1 MGDIDLEPMRMVQE
15 VEGPRPAKKKMRSNI
30 TVGMFDGGI
39 IEDHVLLKGYAK
51 ENDVVN
57 TTATSNSL
65 QHGNSVCG
73 AILHGHLGGK
83 TPSDELKNPSVFVES
98 FRVLPA
104 ETQITST
111 RDAESVHGM
120 YETIDQIEAVVAER
134 KDIKLYNLSFGPKE
148 PILDDNISRFTYAL
162 DRLTYNVEEGEI
174 NPLFC
179 TAVGNDGNRGE
190 YLNRIQTPSDFF
202 TKQIQKLKN
211 DNRRGTARN
220 YSKTLK
226 SLKAFMKNTDSTFN
240 IVTEQ
245 FVESYNTFLIQR
257 GVVRNTISFYM
268 RIFRSVY
275 NKAVT
280 QKIIEQ
286 TFPFKNVYTGVD
298 RTRKRA
304 VTETVISQLLS
315 IDLKKSKALQF
326 ARDLFIFSFYARGM
340 AFVDIVYLKKSNI
353 QNGYIT
359 YVRHKTGQELTIR
372 IETRLQNII
381 NRYEKK
387 DSPYVFPILNT
398 EDGNKAYSQYE
409 IALNYYNRQLKRLSK
424 LLEPNI
430 NLSSYTPRHTWATT
444 ARNKNVP
451 LSIISAGMGHSSEK
465 TTLIYLTKIDN
476 SIIDE
481 VNKAIIDSIKQ

>member
-1 MGDIDLEPMRMVQE
+1 MATVKVKL
-15 VEGPRPAKKKMRSNI
+15 RPS
-30 TVGMFDGGI
+30 TVPGKAGTI
-39 IEDHVLLKGYAK
+39 YYQL
-51 ENDVVN
+51 
-57 TTATSNSL
+57 T
-65 QHGNSVCG
+65 
-73 AILHGHLGGK
+73 HLRQVK
-83 TPSDELKNPSVFVES
+83 
-98 FRVLPA
+98 
-104 ETQITST
+104 QITTKIHLHPQDWDSNKAQIIFTDST
-111 RDAESVHGM
+111 SYLLQCKIDRD
-120 YETIDQIEAVVAER
+120 
-134 KDIKLYNLSFGPKE
+134 
-148 PILDDNISRFTYAL
+148 L
-162 DRLTYNVEEGEI
+162 DRLKKIIYKIDAECANYTVNEI
-174 NPLFC
+174 IEKFYQT
-179 TAVGNDGNRGE
+179 TAD
-190 YLNRIQTPSDFF
+190 YSITDFF
-202 TKQIQKLKN
+202 TQQIQKLKN

-381 NRYEKK
+381 NHYEKK
-387 DSPYVFPILNT
+387 DSPYLFPILNT
-398 EDGNKAYSQYE
+398 EDENKAYSQYE

>member
-1 MGDIDLEPMRMVQE
+1 MATVKVKL
-15 VEGPRPAKKKMRSNI
+15 RPS
-30 TVGMFDGGI
+30 TVPGKAGTI
-39 IEDHVLLKGYAK
+39 YYQL
-51 ENDVVN
+51 
-57 TTATSNSL
+57 T
-65 QHGNSVCG
+65 
-73 AILHGHLGGK
+73 HLRQVK
-83 TPSDELKNPSVFVES
+83 
-98 FRVLPA
+98 
-104 ETQITST
+104 QITTKIHLHPQDWDSNKAQIIFTDST
-111 RDAESVHGM
+111 SYLLQCKIDRD
-120 YETIDQIEAVVAER
+120 
-134 KDIKLYNLSFGPKE
+134 
-148 PILDDNISRFTYAL
+148 L
-162 DRLTYNVEEGEI
+162 DRLKKIIYKIDAECANYTVNEI
-174 NPLFC
+174 IEKFYQT
-179 TAVGNDGNRGE
+179 TAD
-190 YLNRIQTPSDFF
+190 YSITDFF
-202 TKQIQKLKN
+202 TQQIQKLKN

-381 NRYEKK
+381 NQYEKK
-387 DSPYVFPILNT
+387 DSPYLFPILNT
-398 EDGNKAYSQYE
+398 EDENKAYSQYE

-451 LSIISAGMGHSSEK
+451 LSIISADMGHSSEK

>member
-1 MGDIDLEPMRMVQE
+1 MATVKVKLRPSTVPGKAGTIYYQLTHLRQVKQITTKIHLHPQDWDSNKAQIIFTDSTSYLLQCKIDRDIDRL
-15 VEGPRPAKKKMRSNI
+15 KKLLYKIDAECSNY
-30 TVGMFDGGI
+30 TVNEI
-39 IEDHVLLKGYAK
+39 IEKFYQ
-51 ENDVVN
+51 
-57 TTATSNSL
+57 TTADYS
-65 QHGNSVCG
+65 
-73 AILHGHLGGK
+73 
-83 TPSDELKNPSVFVES
+83 
-98 FRVLPA
+98 
-104 ETQITST
+104 IT
-111 RDAESVHGM
+111 
-120 YETIDQIEAVVAER
+120 
-134 KDIKLYNLSFGPKE
+134 
-148 PILDDNISRFTYAL
+148 
-162 DRLTYNVEEGEI
+162 
-174 NPLFC
+174 
-179 TAVGNDGNRGE
+179 
-190 YLNRIQTPSDFF
+190 DFF
-202 TKQIQKLKN
+202 TQQIQKLKN

-326 ARDLFIFSFYARGM
+326 ARDLFIFSFYARVM
-340 AFVDIVYLKKSNI
+340 AYVDIVYLKKSNI
-353 QNGYIT
+353 QNRYIT

-381 NRYEKK
+381 NQYEKK
-387 DSPYVFPILNT
+387 DSPYLFPILNT
-398 EDGNKAYSQYE
+398 EDENKANSQYE
-409 IALNYYNRQLKRLSK
+409 IALNYYNLQLKRLFN

-430 NLSSYTPRHTWATT
+430 N
-444 ARNKNVP
+444 
-451 LSIISAGMGHSSEK
+451 
-465 TTLIYLTKIDN
+465 
-476 SIIDE
+476 
-481 VNKAIIDSIKQ
+481 

>member
-1 MGDIDLEPMRMVQE
+1 MATVKVKL
-15 VEGPRPAKKKMRSNI
+15 RPS
-30 TVGMFDGGI
+30 TVPGKAGTI
-39 IEDHVLLKGYAK
+39 YYQL
-51 ENDVVN
+51 
-57 TTATSNSL
+57 T
-65 QHGNSVCG
+65 
-73 AILHGHLGGK
+73 HLRQVK
-83 TPSDELKNPSVFVES
+83 
-98 FRVLPA
+98 
-104 ETQITST
+104 QITTKIHLHPQDWDSNKAQIIFTDST
-111 RDAESVHGM
+111 SYLLQCKIDRD
-120 YETIDQIEAVVAER
+120 
-134 KDIKLYNLSFGPKE
+134 
-148 PILDDNISRFTYAL
+148 L
-162 DRLTYNVEEGEI
+162 DRLKKIIYKIDAECANYTVNEI
-174 NPLFC
+174 IEKFYQT
-179 TAVGNDGNRGE
+179 TAD
-190 YLNRIQTPSDFF
+190 YSITDFF
-202 TKQIQKLKN
+202 TQQIQKLKN

-381 NRYEKK
+381 NQYEKK
-387 DSPYVFPILNT
+387 DSPYLFPILNT
-398 EDGNKAYSQYE
+398 EDENKAYSQYE

-465 TTLIYLTKIDN
+465 ITLIYLTKIDN

>member
-1 MGDIDLEPMRMVQE
+1 MATVKVKL
-15 VEGPRPAKKKMRSNI
+15 RPSTVPGKAGTIYYQLTHLRQVKQITTKIHLHPKNWDSN
-30 TVGMFDGGI
+30 
-39 IEDHVLLKGYAK
+39 
-51 ENDVVN
+51 N
-57 TTATSNSL
+57 
-65 QHGNSVCG
+65 
-73 AILHGHLGGK
+73 
-83 TPSDELKNPSVFVES
+83 
-98 FRVLPA
+98 
-104 ETQITST
+104 TQIIFTDSTSYLLQCKID
-111 RDAESVHGM
+111 RD
-120 YETIDQIEAVVAER
+120 
-134 KDIKLYNLSFGPKE
+134 
-148 PILDDNISRFTYAL
+148 L
-162 DRLTYNVEEGEI
+162 DRLKKIICKMDTECANYTVNEI
-174 NPLFC
+174 IEKFH
-179 TAVGNDGNRGE
+179 
-190 YLNRIQTPSDFF
+190 QTNSDYTITDFF

-220 YSKTLK
+220 YNKTLK

-280 QKIIEQ
+280 QKIVEQ

-298 RTRKRA
+298 KTRKRA

-326 ARDLFIFSFYARGM
+326 ARDLFIFSFYTRGM
-340 AFVDIVYLKKSNI
+340 AFVDIVFLKKSNI

-359 YVRHKTGQELTIR
+359 YVRHKTGQELTIK
-372 IETRLQNII
+372 IETKLQNII

-409 IALNYYNRQLKRLSK
+409 IALNYYNRQLKRLSNF
-424 LLEPNI
+424 LEPNI

-451 LSIISAGMGHSSEK
+451 LSRHQRRHGTQLGKDDTDLLDQDRKFSYRRSK
-465 TTLIYLTKIDN
+465 
-476 SIIDE
+476 
-481 VNKAIIDSIKQ
+481 

>member
-1 MGDIDLEPMRMVQE
+1 MATVKVKL
-15 VEGPRPAKKKMRSNI
+15 RPS
-30 TVGMFDGGI
+30 TVPGKAGTI
-39 IEDHVLLKGYAK
+39 YYQL
-51 ENDVVN
+51 
-57 TTATSNSL
+57 T
-65 QHGNSVCG
+65 
-73 AILHGHLGGK
+73 HLRQVK
-83 TPSDELKNPSVFVES
+83 
-98 FRVLPA
+98 
-104 ETQITST
+104 QITTKIHLHPQDWDSNKAQIIFTDST
-111 RDAESVHGM
+111 SYLLQCKIDRD
-120 YETIDQIEAVVAER
+120 
-134 KDIKLYNLSFGPKE
+134 
-148 PILDDNISRFTYAL
+148 L
-162 DRLTYNVEEGEI
+162 DRLKKIIYKIDAECANYTVNEI
-174 NPLFC
+174 IEKFYQT
-179 TAVGNDGNRGE
+179 TAD
-190 YLNRIQTPSDFF
+190 YSITDFF
-202 TKQIQKLKN
+202 TQQIQKLKN

-381 NRYEKK
+381 NQYEKK
-387 DSPYVFPILNT
+387 DSPYLFPILNT
-398 EDGNKAYSQYE
+398 EDENKAYSQYE
-409 IALNYYNRQLKRLSK
+409 IAPNYYNRQLKRLSK

>member
-1 MGDIDLEPMRMVQE
+1 MATVKVKL
-15 VEGPRPAKKKMRSNI
+15 RPS
-30 TVGMFDGGI
+30 TVPGKAGTI
-39 IEDHVLLKGYAK
+39 YYQL
-51 ENDVVN
+51 
-57 TTATSNSL
+57 T
-65 QHGNSVCG
+65 
-73 AILHGHLGGK
+73 HLRQVK
-83 TPSDELKNPSVFVES
+83 
-98 FRVLPA
+98 
-104 ETQITST
+104 QITTKIHLHPQDWDSNKAQIIFTDST
-111 RDAESVHGM
+111 SYLLQCKIDRD
-120 YETIDQIEAVVAER
+120 
-134 KDIKLYNLSFGPKE
+134 
-148 PILDDNISRFTYAL
+148 L
-162 DRLTYNVEEGEI
+162 DRLKKIIYKIDAECANYTVNEI
-174 NPLFC
+174 IEKFYQT
-179 TAVGNDGNRGE
+179 TAD
-190 YLNRIQTPSDFF
+190 YSITDFF
-202 TKQIQKLKN
+202 TQQIQKLKN

-353 QNGYIT
+353 QNGYIPS
-359 YVRHKTGQELTIR
+359 VRHKTGQELTIR

-381 NRYEKK
+381 NQYEKK
-387 DSPYVFPILNT
+387 DSPYLFPILNT
-398 EDGNKAYSQYE
+398 EDENKAYSQYE

>member
-1 MGDIDLEPMRMVQE
+1 MATVKVKL
-15 VEGPRPAKKKMRSNI
+15 RPS
-30 TVGMFDGGI
+30 TVPGKAGTI
-39 IEDHVLLKGYAK
+39 YYQL
-51 ENDVVN
+51 
-57 TTATSNSL
+57 T
-65 QHGNSVCG
+65 
-73 AILHGHLGGK
+73 HLRQVK
-83 TPSDELKNPSVFVES
+83 
-98 FRVLPA
+98 
-104 ETQITST
+104 QITTKIHLHPQDWDSNKAQIIFTDST
-111 RDAESVHGM
+111 SYLLQCKIDRD
-120 YETIDQIEAVVAER
+120 
-134 KDIKLYNLSFGPKE
+134 
-148 PILDDNISRFTYAL
+148 L
-162 DRLTYNVEEGEI
+162 DRLKKIIYKIDAECANYTVNEI
-174 NPLFC
+174 IEKFYQT
-179 TAVGNDGNRGE
+179 TAD
-190 YLNRIQTPSDFF
+190 YSITDFF
-202 TKQIQKLKN
+202 TQQIQKLKN

-381 NRYEKK
+381 NQYEKK
-387 DSPYVFPILNT
+387 DSPNLIPILNT
-398 EDGNKAYSQYE
+398 EDENKAYSQYE

>member
-1 MGDIDLEPMRMVQE
+1 MATVKVKL
-15 VEGPRPAKKKMRSNI
+15 RPS
-30 TVGMFDGGI
+30 TVPGKAGTI
-39 IEDHVLLKGYAK
+39 YYQL
-51 ENDVVN
+51 
-57 TTATSNSL
+57 T
-65 QHGNSVCG
+65 
-73 AILHGHLGGK
+73 HLRQVK
-83 TPSDELKNPSVFVES
+83 
-98 FRVLPA
+98 
-104 ETQITST
+104 QITTKIHLHPQDWDSNKAQIIFTDST
-111 RDAESVHGM
+111 SYLLQCKIDRD
-120 YETIDQIEAVVAER
+120 
-134 KDIKLYNLSFGPKE
+134 
-148 PILDDNISRFTYAL
+148 L
-162 DRLTYNVEEGEI
+162 DRLKKIIYKIDAECANYTVNEI
-174 NPLFC
+174 IEKFYQT
-179 TAVGNDGNRGE
+179 TAD
-190 YLNRIQTPSDFF
+190 YSITDFF
-202 TKQIQKLKN
+202 TQQIQKLKN

-381 NRYEKK
+381 NQYEKK
-387 DSPYVFPILNT
+387 DSPYLFPILNT
-398 EDGNKAYSQYE
+398 EDENKAYSQYE

-465 TTLIYLTKIDN
+465 TTRYYLSELDVSELTKANRIVSAPINRLFDRG
-476 SIIDE
+476 
-481 VNKAIIDSIKQ
+481 

>member
-1 MGDIDLEPMRMVQE
+1 MATVKVKLRPSTVPGKA
-15 VEGPRPAKKKMRSNI
+15 GPI
-30 TVGMFDGGI
+30 YYQLT
-39 IEDHVLLKGYAK
+39 
-51 ENDVVN
+51 
-57 TTATSNSL
+57 
-65 QHGNSVCG
+65 
-73 AILHGHLGGK
+73 HLRQVK
-83 TPSDELKNPSVFVES
+83 
-98 FRVLPA
+98 
-104 ETQITST
+104 QITTKIHLHPQDWDSNKAQIIFTDST
-111 RDAESVHGM
+111 SYLLQCKIDRD
-120 YETIDQIEAVVAER
+120 
-134 KDIKLYNLSFGPKE
+134 
-148 PILDDNISRFTYAL
+148 L
-162 DRLTYNVEEGEI
+162 DRLKKIIYKIDAECANYTVNEI
-174 NPLFC
+174 IEKFYQT
-179 TAVGNDGNRGE
+179 TAD
-190 YLNRIQTPSDFF
+190 YSITDFF
-202 TKQIQKLKN
+202 TQQIQKLKN

-381 NRYEKK
+381 NQYEKK
-387 DSPYVFPILNT
+387 DSPYLFPILNT
-398 EDGNKAYSQYE
+398 EDENKAYSQYE

>member
-1 MGDIDLEPMRMVQE
+1 MATVKVKL
-15 VEGPRPAKKKMRSNI
+15 RPS
-30 TVGMFDGGI
+30 TVPGKAGTI
-39 IEDHVLLKGYAK
+39 YYQL
-51 ENDVVN
+51 
-57 TTATSNSL
+57 T
-65 QHGNSVCG
+65 
-73 AILHGHLGGK
+73 HLRQVK
-83 TPSDELKNPSVFVES
+83 
-98 FRVLPA
+98 
-104 ETQITST
+104 QITTKIHLHPQDWDSNKAQIIFTDST
-111 RDAESVHGM
+111 SYLLQCKIDRD
-120 YETIDQIEAVVAER
+120 
-134 KDIKLYNLSFGPKE
+134 
-148 PILDDNISRFTYAL
+148 L
-162 DRLTYNVEEGEI
+162 DRLKKIIYKIDAECANYTVNEI
-174 NPLFC
+174 IEKFYQT
-179 TAVGNDGNRGE
+179 TAD
-190 YLNRIQTPSDFF
+190 YSITDFF
-202 TKQIQKLKN
+202 TQQIQKLKN

-372 IETRLQNII
+372 IETRLQNTI
-381 NRYEKK
+381 NQYEKK
-387 DSPYVFPILNT
+387 DSPYLFPILNT
-398 EDGNKAYSQYE
+398 EDENKAYSQYE

>member
-1 MGDIDLEPMRMVQE
+1 MATVKVKL
-15 VEGPRPAKKKMRSNI
+15 RPS
-30 TVGMFDGGI
+30 TVPGKAGTI
-39 IEDHVLLKGYAK
+39 YYQL
-51 ENDVVN
+51 
-57 TTATSNSL
+57 T
-65 QHGNSVCG
+65 
-73 AILHGHLGGK
+73 HLRQVK
-83 TPSDELKNPSVFVES
+83 
-98 FRVLPA
+98 
-104 ETQITST
+104 QITTKIHLHPQDWDSNKAQIILTDST
-111 RDAESVHGM
+111 SYLLQCKIDRD
-120 YETIDQIEAVVAER
+120 
-134 KDIKLYNLSFGPKE
+134 
-148 PILDDNISRFTYAL
+148 L
-162 DRLTYNVEEGEI
+162 DRLKKIIYKIDAECANYTVNEI
-174 NPLFC
+174 IEKFYQT
-179 TAVGNDGNRGE
+179 TAD
-190 YLNRIQTPSDFF
+190 YSITDFF
-202 TKQIQKLKN
+202 TQQIQKLKN

-381 NRYEKK
+381 NQYEKK
-387 DSPYVFPILNT
+387 DSPYLFPILNT
-398 EDGNKAYSQYE
+398 EDENKAYSQYE

-481 VNKAIIDSIKQ
+481 VNKAIDSIKQ

>member
-1 MGDIDLEPMRMVQE
+1 MATVKVKL
-15 VEGPRPAKKKMRSNI
+15 RPS
-30 TVGMFDGGI
+30 TVPGKAGTI
-39 IEDHVLLKGYAK
+39 YYQLI
-51 ENDVVN
+51 
-57 TTATSNSL
+57 
-65 QHGNSVCG
+65 
-73 AILHGHLGGK
+73 HLRQVK
-83 TPSDELKNPSVFVES
+83 
-98 FRVLPA
+98 
-104 ETQITST
+104 QITTKIHLHPQDWDSNKAQIIFTDST
-111 RDAESVHGM
+111 SYLLQCKIDRD
-120 YETIDQIEAVVAER
+120 
-134 KDIKLYNLSFGPKE
+134 
-148 PILDDNISRFTYAL
+148 L
-162 DRLTYNVEEGEI
+162 DRLKKIIYKIDAECANYTVNEI
-174 NPLFC
+174 IEKFYQT
-179 TAVGNDGNRGE
+179 TAD
-190 YLNRIQTPSDFF
+190 YSITDFF
-202 TKQIQKLKN
+202 TQQIQKLKN

-381 NRYEKK
+381 NQYEKK
-387 DSPYVFPILNT
+387 DSPYLFPILNT
-398 EDGNKAYSQYE
+398 EDENKAYSQYE

>member
-1 MGDIDLEPMRMVQE
+1 MATVKVKLRPSTVPGKAGTIYYQLTHLRQVKQITTKIHLHPQDWDSNKAQIIFTDSTSYLLQCKIDRNLDQL
-15 VEGPRPAKKKMRSNI
+15 KKIIYKIDAECANY
-30 TVGMFDGGI
+30 TVNEI
-39 IEDHVLLKGYAK
+39 IDKVYQ
-51 ENDVVN
+51 
-57 TTATSNSL
+57 TTADYS
-65 QHGNSVCG
+65 
-73 AILHGHLGGK
+73 
-83 TPSDELKNPSVFVES
+83 
-98 FRVLPA
+98 
-104 ETQITST
+104 IT
-111 RDAESVHGM
+111 
-120 YETIDQIEAVVAER
+120 
-134 KDIKLYNLSFGPKE
+134 
-148 PILDDNISRFTYAL
+148 
-162 DRLTYNVEEGEI
+162 
-174 NPLFC
+174 
-179 TAVGNDGNRGE
+179 
-190 YLNRIQTPSDFF
+190 DFF
-202 TKQIQKLKN
+202 TQQIQKLKN

-381 NRYEKK
+381 NQYEKK
-387 DSPYVFPILNT
+387 DSPYLFPILNT
-398 EDGNKAYSQYE
+398 EDENKAYSQYE

>member
-1 MGDIDLEPMRMVQE
+1 MATVKVKL
-15 VEGPRPAKKKMRSNI
+15 RPS
-30 TVGMFDGGI
+30 TVPGKAGTI
-39 IEDHVLLKGYAK
+39 YYQL
-51 ENDVVN
+51 
-57 TTATSNSL
+57 T
-65 QHGNSVCG
+65 
-73 AILHGHLGGK
+73 HLRQVK
-83 TPSDELKNPSVFVES
+83 
-98 FRVLPA
+98 
-104 ETQITST
+104 QITTKIHLHPQDWDSNKAQIIFTDST
-111 RDAESVHGM
+111 SYLLQCKIDRD
-120 YETIDQIEAVVAER
+120 
-134 KDIKLYNLSFGPKE
+134 
-148 PILDDNISRFTYAL
+148 L
-162 DRLTYNVEEGEI
+162 DRLKKIIYKIDAECANYTVNEI
-174 NPLFC
+174 IEKFYQT
-179 TAVGNDGNRGE
+179 TAD
-190 YLNRIQTPSDFF
+190 YSITDFF
-202 TKQIQKLKN
+202 TQQIQKLKN

-359 YVRHKTGQELTIR
+359 YVRHKNGQELNIR

-381 NRYEKK
+381 NQYEKK
-387 DSPYVFPILNT
+387 DSPYLFPILNT
-398 EDGNKAYSQYE
+398 EDENKAYSQYE

>member
-1 MGDIDLEPMRMVQE
+1 MATVKVKL
-15 VEGPRPAKKKMRSNI
+15 RPSTVPGKAGTIYYQLTHLRQVKQITTKIHLHPKNWDSN
-30 TVGMFDGGI
+30 
-39 IEDHVLLKGYAK
+39 
-51 ENDVVN
+51 N
-57 TTATSNSL
+57 
-65 QHGNSVCG
+65 
-73 AILHGHLGGK
+73 
-83 TPSDELKNPSVFVES
+83 
-98 FRVLPA
+98 
-104 ETQITST
+104 TQIIFTDSTSYLLQCKID
-111 RDAESVHGM
+111 RD
-120 YETIDQIEAVVAER
+120 
-134 KDIKLYNLSFGPKE
+134 
-148 PILDDNISRFTYAL
+148 L
-162 DRLTYNVEEGEI
+162 DRLKKIICKMDTECANYTVNEI
-174 NPLFC
+174 IEKFH
-179 TAVGNDGNRGE
+179 
-190 YLNRIQTPSDFF
+190 QTNSDYTITDFF

-220 YSKTLK
+220 YNKTLK

-280 QKIIEQ
+280 QKIVEQ

-298 RTRKRA
+298 KTRKRA

-326 ARDLFIFSFYARGM
+326 ARDLFIFSFYTRGM
-340 AFVDIVYLKKSNI
+340 AFVDIVFLKKSNI
-353 QNGYIT
+353 QNGIIT
-359 YVRHKTGQELTIR
+359 YVRHKTGQELTIK
-372 IETRLQNII
+372 IETKLQNII

-409 IALNYYNRQLKRLSK
+409 IALNYYNRQLKRLSNF
-424 LLEPNI
+424 LEPNI

-451 LSIISAGMGHSSEK
+451 LSIISAGMGHSSER
-465 TTLIYLTKIDN
+465 TTLIYLTKIEN
-476 SIIDE
+476 SVIDE
-481 VNKAIIDSIKQ
+481 VNKTIIDSIKQ

>member
-1 MGDIDLEPMRMVQE
+1 MATVKVKL
-15 VEGPRPAKKKMRSNI
+15 RPSTVPGKAGTIYYQLTHLRQVKQITTKIHLHPKNWDSN
-30 TVGMFDGGI
+30 
-39 IEDHVLLKGYAK
+39 
-51 ENDVVN
+51 N
-57 TTATSNSL
+57 
-65 QHGNSVCG
+65 
-73 AILHGHLGGK
+73 
-83 TPSDELKNPSVFVES
+83 
-98 FRVLPA
+98 
-104 ETQITST
+104 TQIIFTDSTSYLLQCKID
-111 RDAESVHGM
+111 RD
-120 YETIDQIEAVVAER
+120 
-134 KDIKLYNLSFGPKE
+134 
-148 PILDDNISRFTYAL
+148 L
-162 DRLTYNVEEGEI
+162 DRLKKIICKMDTECANYTVNEI
-174 NPLFC
+174 IEKFH
-179 TAVGNDGNRGE
+179 
-190 YLNRIQTPSDFF
+190 QTNSDYTITDFF

-220 YSKTLK
+220 YNKTLK

-280 QKIIEQ
+280 QKIVEQ

-298 RTRKRA
+298 KTRERA

-326 ARDLFIFSFYARGM
+326 ARDLFIFSFYTRGM
-340 AFVDIVYLKKSNI
+340 AFVDIVFLKKSNI

-359 YVRHKTGQELTIR
+359 YVRHKTGQELTIK
-372 IETRLQNII
+372 IETKLQNII

-409 IALNYYNRQLKRLSK
+409 IALNYYNRQLKRLSNF
-424 LLEPNI
+424 LEPNI

-451 LSIISAGMGHSSEK
+451 LSIISAGMGHSSER
-465 TTLIYLTKIDN
+465 TTLIYLTKIEN
-476 SIIDE
+476 SVIDE
-481 VNKAIIDSIKQ
+481 VNKTIIDSIKQ

>member
-1 MGDIDLEPMRMVQE
+1 MATVKVKL
-15 VEGPRPAKKKMRSNI
+15 RPS
-30 TVGMFDGGI
+30 TVPGKAGTI
-39 IEDHVLLKGYAK
+39 YYQL
-51 ENDVVN
+51 
-57 TTATSNSL
+57 T
-65 QHGNSVCG
+65 
-73 AILHGHLGGK
+73 HLRQVK
-83 TPSDELKNPSVFVES
+83 
-98 FRVLPA
+98 
-104 ETQITST
+104 QITTKIHLHPQDWDSNKAQIIFTDST
-111 RDAESVHGM
+111 SYLLQCKIDRD
-120 YETIDQIEAVVAER
+120 
-134 KDIKLYNLSFGPKE
+134 
-148 PILDDNISRFTYAL
+148 L
-162 DRLTYNVEEGEI
+162 DRLKKIIYKIDAECANYTVNEI
-174 NPLFC
+174 IEKFYQT
-179 TAVGNDGNRGE
+179 TAD
-190 YLNRIQTPSDFF
+190 YSITDFF
-202 TKQIQKLKN
+202 TQQIQKLKN

-381 NRYEKK
+381 NQYEKK
-387 DSPYVFPILNT
+387 DSPYLFPILNT
-398 EDGNKAYSQYE
+398 EDENKAYSQYE

-481 VNKAIIDSIKQ
+481 VNKAIIDSIIQ

>member
-1 MGDIDLEPMRMVQE
+1 MATVKVKL
-15 VEGPRPAKKKMRSNI
+15 RPS
-30 TVGMFDGGI
+30 TVPGKAGTI
-39 IEDHVLLKGYAK
+39 YYQL
-51 ENDVVN
+51 
-57 TTATSNSL
+57 T
-65 QHGNSVCG
+65 
-73 AILHGHLGGK
+73 HLRQVK
-83 TPSDELKNPSVFVES
+83 
-98 FRVLPA
+98 
-104 ETQITST
+104 QITTKIHLHPQDWDSNKAQIIFT
-111 RDAESVHGM
+111 DSISYLLQCKIDRD
-120 YETIDQIEAVVAER
+120 
-134 KDIKLYNLSFGPKE
+134 
-148 PILDDNISRFTYAL
+148 L
-162 DRLTYNVEEGEI
+162 DRLKKIIYKIDAECANYTVNEI
-174 NPLFC
+174 IEKFYQT
-179 TAVGNDGNRGE
+179 TAD
-190 YLNRIQTPSDFF
+190 YSITDFF
-202 TKQIQKLKN
+202 TQQIQKLKN

-381 NRYEKK
+381 NQYEKK
-387 DSPYVFPILNT
+387 DSPYLFPILNT
-398 EDGNKAYSQYE
+398 EDENKAYSQYE

>member
-1 MGDIDLEPMRMVQE
+1 MATVKVKL
-15 VEGPRPAKKKMRSNI
+15 RPS
-30 TVGMFDGGI
+30 TVPGKAGTI
-39 IEDHVLLKGYAK
+39 YYQL
-51 ENDVVN
+51 
-57 TTATSNSL
+57 T
-65 QHGNSVCG
+65 
-73 AILHGHLGGK
+73 HLRQVK
-83 TPSDELKNPSVFVES
+83 
-98 FRVLPA
+98 
-104 ETQITST
+104 QITTKIHLHPQDWDSNKAQIIFTDST
-111 RDAESVHGM
+111 SYLLQCKIDRD
-120 YETIDQIEAVVAER
+120 
-134 KDIKLYNLSFGPKE
+134 
-148 PILDDNISRFTYAL
+148 L
-162 DRLTYNVEEGEI
+162 DRLKKIIYKIDAECANYTVNEI
-174 NPLFC
+174 IEKFYQT
-179 TAVGNDGNRGE
+179 TAD
-190 YLNRIQTPSDFF
+190 YSITDFF
-202 TKQIQKLKN
+202 TQQIQKLKN

-286 TFPFKNVYTGVD
+286 NFPFKNVYTGVD

-381 NRYEKK
+381 NQYEKK
-387 DSPYVFPILNT
+387 DSPYLFPILNT
-398 EDGNKAYSQYE
+398 EDENKAYSQYE

>member
-1 MGDIDLEPMRMVQE
+1 MATVKVKL
-15 VEGPRPAKKKMRSNI
+15 RPS
-30 TVGMFDGGI
+30 TVPGKAGTI
-39 IEDHVLLKGYAK
+39 YYQL
-51 ENDVVN
+51 
-57 TTATSNSL
+57 T
-65 QHGNSVCG
+65 
-73 AILHGHLGGK
+73 HLRQVK
-83 TPSDELKNPSVFVES
+83 
-98 FRVLPA
+98 
-104 ETQITST
+104 QITTKIHLHPQDWDSNKAQIIFTDST
-111 RDAESVHGM
+111 SYLLQCKIDRD
-120 YETIDQIEAVVAER
+120 
-134 KDIKLYNLSFGPKE
+134 
-148 PILDDNISRFTYAL
+148 L
-162 DRLTYNVEEGEI
+162 DRLKKIIYKIDAECANYTVNEI
-174 NPLFC
+174 IEKFYQT
-179 TAVGNDGNRGE
+179 TAD
-190 YLNRIQTPSDFF
+190 YSITDFF
-202 TKQIQKLKN
+202 TQQIQKLKN

-381 NRYEKK
+381 NQYEKK
-387 DSPYVFPILNT
+387 DSPYLFPILNT
-398 EDGNKAYSQYE
+398 EDENKAYSQYE

-476 SIIDE
+476 SI
-481 VNKAIIDSIKQ
+481 KMK

>member
-1 MGDIDLEPMRMVQE
+1 MATVKVKL
-15 VEGPRPAKKKMRSNI
+15 RPS
-30 TVGMFDGGI
+30 TVPGKAGTI
-39 IEDHVLLKGYAK
+39 YYQL
-51 ENDVVN
+51 
-57 TTATSNSL
+57 T
-65 QHGNSVCG
+65 
-73 AILHGHLGGK
+73 HLRQVK
-83 TPSDELKNPSVFVES
+83 
-98 FRVLPA
+98 
-104 ETQITST
+104 QITTKIHLHPQDWDSNKAQIIFTDST
-111 RDAESVHGM
+111 SYLLQCKIDRD
-120 YETIDQIEAVVAER
+120 
-134 KDIKLYNLSFGPKE
+134 
-148 PILDDNISRFTYAL
+148 L
-162 DRLTYNVEEGEI
+162 DRLKKIIYKIDAECANYTVNEI
-174 NPLFC
+174 IEKFYQT
-179 TAVGNDGNRGE
+179 TAD
-190 YLNRIQTPSDFF
+190 YSITDFF
-202 TKQIQKLKN
+202 TQQIQKLKN

-381 NRYEKK
+381 NQYEKK
-387 DSPYVFPILNT
+387 DSPYLFPILNT
-398 EDGNKAYSQYE
+398 EDENKAYSQYE

-451 LSIISAGMGHSSEK
+451 LSIISAGMGPSSEK

>member
-1 MGDIDLEPMRMVQE
+1 MATVKVKL
-15 VEGPRPAKKKMRSNI
+15 RPS
-30 TVGMFDGGI
+30 TVPGKAGTI
-39 IEDHVLLKGYAK
+39 YYQL
-51 ENDVVN
+51 
-57 TTATSNSL
+57 T
-65 QHGNSVCG
+65 
-73 AILHGHLGGK
+73 HLRQVK
-83 TPSDELKNPSVFVES
+83 
-98 FRVLPA
+98 
-104 ETQITST
+104 QITTKIHLHPQDWDSNKAQIIFTDST
-111 RDAESVHGM
+111 SYLLQCKIDRD
-120 YETIDQIEAVVAER
+120 
-134 KDIKLYNLSFGPKE
+134 
-148 PILDDNISRFTYAL
+148 L
-162 DRLTYNVEEGEI
+162 DRLKKIIYKIDAECANYTVNEI
-174 NPLFC
+174 IEKFYQT
-179 TAVGNDGNRGE
+179 TAD
-190 YLNRIQTPSDFF
+190 YSITDFF
-202 TKQIQKLKN
+202 TQQIQKLKN

-226 SLKAFMKNTDSTFN
+226 SLKAIMKNTDSTFN

-381 NRYEKK
+381 NQYEKK
-387 DSPYVFPILNT
+387 DSPYLFPILNT
-398 EDGNKAYSQYE
+398 EDENKAYSQYE

>member
-1 MGDIDLEPMRMVQE
+1 MATVKVKL
-15 VEGPRPAKKKMRSNI
+15 RPS
-30 TVGMFDGGI
+30 TVPGKAGTI
-39 IEDHVLLKGYAK
+39 YYQL
-51 ENDVVN
+51 
-57 TTATSNSL
+57 T
-65 QHGNSVCG
+65 
-73 AILHGHLGGK
+73 HLRQVK
-83 TPSDELKNPSVFVES
+83 
-98 FRVLPA
+98 
-104 ETQITST
+104 QITTKIHLHPQDWDSNKAQIIFTDST
-111 RDAESVHGM
+111 SYLLQCKIDRD
-120 YETIDQIEAVVAER
+120 
-134 KDIKLYNLSFGPKE
+134 
-148 PILDDNISRFTYAL
+148 L
-162 DRLTYNVEEGEI
+162 DRLKKIIYKIDAECANYTVNEI
-174 NPLFC
+174 IEKFYQI
-179 TAVGNDGNRGE
+179 TAD
-190 YLNRIQTPSDFF
+190 YSITDFF
-202 TKQIQKLKN
+202 TQQIQKLKN

-381 NRYEKK
+381 NQYEKK
-387 DSPYVFPILNT
+387 DSPYLFPILNT
-398 EDGNKAYSQYE
+398 EDENKAYSQYE

>member
-1 MGDIDLEPMRMVQE
+1 MATVKVKL
-15 VEGPRPAKKKMRSNI
+15 RPS
-30 TVGMFDGGI
+30 TVPGKAGTI
-39 IEDHVLLKGYAK
+39 YYQL
-51 ENDVVN
+51 
-57 TTATSNSL
+57 T
-65 QHGNSVCG
+65 
-73 AILHGHLGGK
+73 HLRQVK
-83 TPSDELKNPSVFVES
+83 
-98 FRVLPA
+98 
-104 ETQITST
+104 QITTKIHLHPQDWDSNKAQIIFTDST
-111 RDAESVHGM
+111 SYLLQCKIDRD
-120 YETIDQIEAVVAER
+120 
-134 KDIKLYNLSFGPKE
+134 
-148 PILDDNISRFTYAL
+148 L
-162 DRLTYNVEEGEI
+162 DRLKKIIYKIDAECANYTVNEI
-174 NPLFC
+174 IEKFYQT
-179 TAVGNDGNRGE
+179 TAD
-190 YLNRIQTPSDFF
+190 YSITDFF
-202 TKQIQKLKN
+202 TQQIQKLKN

-280 QKIIEQ
+280 QKITEQ

-381 NRYEKK
+381 NQYEKK
-387 DSPYVFPILNT
+387 DSPYLFPILNT
-398 EDGNKAYSQYE
+398 EDENKAYSQYE

>member
-1 MGDIDLEPMRMVQE
+1 MATVKVKL
-15 VEGPRPAKKKMRSNI
+15 RPS
-30 TVGMFDGGI
+30 TVPGKAGTI
-39 IEDHVLLKGYAK
+39 YYQL
-51 ENDVVN
+51 
-57 TTATSNSL
+57 T
-65 QHGNSVCG
+65 
-73 AILHGHLGGK
+73 HLRQVK
-83 TPSDELKNPSVFVES
+83 
-98 FRVLPA
+98 
-104 ETQITST
+104 QITTKIHLHPQDWDSNKAQIIFTDST
-111 RDAESVHGM
+111 SYLLQCKIDRD
-120 YETIDQIEAVVAER
+120 
-134 KDIKLYNLSFGPKE
+134 
-148 PILDDNISRFTYAL
+148 L
-162 DRLTYNVEEGEI
+162 DRLKKIIYKIDAECANYTVNEI
-174 NPLFC
+174 IEKFYQT
-179 TAVGNDGNRGE
+179 TAD
-190 YLNRIQTPSDFF
+190 YSITDFF
-202 TKQIQKLKN
+202 TQQIQKLKN

-340 AFVDIVYLKKSNI
+340 AFVDIVYLKKTNI

-381 NRYEKK
+381 NQYEKK
-387 DSPYVFPILNT
+387 DSPYLFPILNT
-398 EDGNKAYSQYE
+398 EDENKAYSQYE

-424 LLEPNI
+424 LLEPSI

>member
-1 MGDIDLEPMRMVQE
+1 MATVKVKL
-15 VEGPRPAKKKMRSNI
+15 RPSTVPGKAGTIYYQLTHLRQVKQITTKIHLHPKNWDSN
-30 TVGMFDGGI
+30 
-39 IEDHVLLKGYAK
+39 
-51 ENDVVN
+51 N
-57 TTATSNSL
+57 
-65 QHGNSVCG
+65 
-73 AILHGHLGGK
+73 
-83 TPSDELKNPSVFVES
+83 
-98 FRVLPA
+98 
-104 ETQITST
+104 TQIIFTDSTSYLLQCKID
-111 RDAESVHGM
+111 RD
-120 YETIDQIEAVVAER
+120 
-134 KDIKLYNLSFGPKE
+134 
-148 PILDDNISRFTYAL
+148 L
-162 DRLTYNVEEGEI
+162 DRLKKIICKMDTECANYTVNVIIEK
-174 NPLFC
+174 FH
-179 TAVGNDGNRGE
+179 
-190 YLNRIQTPSDFF
+190 QTNSDYTITDFF

-220 YSKTLK
+220 YNKTLK

-280 QKIIEQ
+280 QKIVEQ

-298 RTRKRA
+298 KTRKRA

-326 ARDLFIFSFYARGM
+326 ARDLFIFSFYTRGM
-340 AFVDIVYLKKSNI
+340 AFVDIVFLKKSNI

-359 YVRHKTGQELTIR
+359 YVRHKTGQELTIK
-372 IETRLQNII
+372 IETKLQNII

-409 IALNYYNRQLKRLSK
+409 IALNYYNRQLKRLSNF
-424 LLEPNI
+424 LEPNI

-451 LSIISAGMGHSSEK
+451 LSIISAGMGHSSER
-465 TTLIYLTKIDN
+465 TTLIYLTKIEN
-476 SIIDE
+476 SVIDE
-481 VNKAIIDSIKQ
+481 VNKTIIDSIKQ

>member
-1 MGDIDLEPMRMVQE
+1 M
-15 VEGPRPAKKKMRSNI
+15 A
-30 TVGMFDGGI
+30 TVK
-39 IEDHVLLKGYAK
+39 VKLLPSTVPGKAGTIYYQL
-51 ENDVVN
+51 
-57 TTATSNSL
+57 T
-65 QHGNSVCG
+65 
-73 AILHGHLGGK
+73 HLRQVK
-83 TPSDELKNPSVFVES
+83 
-98 FRVLPA
+98 
-104 ETQITST
+104 QITTKIHLHPQDWDSNKAQIIFTDST
-111 RDAESVHGM
+111 SYLLQCKIDRD
-120 YETIDQIEAVVAER
+120 
-134 KDIKLYNLSFGPKE
+134 
-148 PILDDNISRFTYAL
+148 L
-162 DRLTYNVEEGEI
+162 DRLKKIIYKIDAECANYTVNEI
-174 NPLFC
+174 IEKFYQT
-179 TAVGNDGNRGE
+179 TAD
-190 YLNRIQTPSDFF
+190 YSITDFF
-202 TKQIQKLKN
+202 TQQIQKLKN

-381 NRYEKK
+381 NQYEKK
-387 DSPYVFPILNT
+387 DSPYLFPILNT
-398 EDGNKAYSQYE
+398 EDENKAYSQYE

>member
-1 MGDIDLEPMRMVQE
+1 MATVKVKL
-15 VEGPRPAKKKMRSNI
+15 RPSTVPGKAGTIYYQLTHLRQVKQITTKIHLHPKNWDSN
-30 TVGMFDGGI
+30 
-39 IEDHVLLKGYAK
+39 
-51 ENDVVN
+51 N
-57 TTATSNSL
+57 
-65 QHGNSVCG
+65 
-73 AILHGHLGGK
+73 
-83 TPSDELKNPSVFVES
+83 
-98 FRVLPA
+98 
-104 ETQITST
+104 TQIIFTDSTSYLLQCKID
-111 RDAESVHGM
+111 RD
-120 YETIDQIEAVVAER
+120 
-134 KDIKLYNLSFGPKE
+134 
-148 PILDDNISRFTYAL
+148 L
-162 DRLTYNVEEGEI
+162 DRLKKIIYKMDTECANYTVNEI
-174 NPLFC
+174 IEKFH
-179 TAVGNDGNRGE
+179 
-190 YLNRIQTPSDFF
+190 QTNSDYTITDFF

-220 YSKTLK
+220 YNKTLK

-280 QKIIEQ
+280 QKIVEQ

-298 RTRKRA
+298 KTRKRA

-326 ARDLFIFSFYARGM
+326 ARDLFIFSFYTRGM
-340 AFVDIVYLKKSNI
+340 AFVDIVFLKKSNI

-359 YVRHKTGQELTIR
+359 YVRHKTGQELTIK
-372 IETRLQNII
+372 IETKLQNII

-409 IALNYYNRQLKRLSK
+409 IALNYYNRQLKRLSNF
-424 LLEPNI
+424 LEPNI

-444 ARNKNVP
+444 ACNKNVP
-451 LSIISAGMGHSSEK
+451 LSIISAGMGHSSER
-465 TTLIYLTKIDN
+465 TTLIYLTKIEN
-476 SIIDE
+476 SVIDE
-481 VNKAIIDSIKQ
+481 VNKTIIDSIKQ

>member
-1 MGDIDLEPMRMVQE
+1 MATVKVKL
-15 VEGPRPAKKKMRSNI
+15 RPS
-30 TVGMFDGGI
+30 TVPGKAGTI
-39 IEDHVLLKGYAK
+39 YYQL
-51 ENDVVN
+51 
-57 TTATSNSL
+57 T
-65 QHGNSVCG
+65 
-73 AILHGHLGGK
+73 HLRQVK
-83 TPSDELKNPSVFVES
+83 
-98 FRVLPA
+98 
-104 ETQITST
+104 QITTKIHLHPQDWDSNKAQIIFTDST
-111 RDAESVHGM
+111 SYLLQCKIDRD
-120 YETIDQIEAVVAER
+120 
-134 KDIKLYNLSFGPKE
+134 
-148 PILDDNISRFTYAL
+148 L
-162 DRLTYNVEEGEI
+162 DRLKKIIYKIDAECANYTVNEI
-174 NPLFC
+174 IEKFYQT
-179 TAVGNDGNRGE
+179 TAD
-190 YLNRIQTPSDFF
+190 YSITDFF
-202 TKQIQKLKN
+202 TQQIQKLKN

-381 NRYEKK
+381 NQYEKK
-387 DSPYVFPILNT
+387 DSPYLFPILNT
-398 EDGNKAYSQYE
+398 EDENKAYSQYE

-430 NLSSYTPRHTWATT
+430 NLSSYTPFHTWATT

>member
-1 MGDIDLEPMRMVQE
+1 MATVKVKL
-15 VEGPRPAKKKMRSNI
+15 RPS
-30 TVGMFDGGI
+30 TVPGKAGTI
-39 IEDHVLLKGYAK
+39 YYQL
-51 ENDVVN
+51 
-57 TTATSNSL
+57 T
-65 QHGNSVCG
+65 
-73 AILHGHLGGK
+73 HLRQVK
-83 TPSDELKNPSVFVES
+83 
-98 FRVLPA
+98 
-104 ETQITST
+104 QITTKIHLHPQDWDSNKAQIIFTDST
-111 RDAESVHGM
+111 SYLLQCKIDRD
-120 YETIDQIEAVVAER
+120 
-134 KDIKLYNLSFGPKE
+134 
-148 PILDDNISRFTYAL
+148 L
-162 DRLTYNVEEGEI
+162 DRLKKIIYKIDAECANYTVNEI
-174 NPLFC
+174 IEKFYQT
-179 TAVGNDGNRGE
+179 TAD
-190 YLNRIQTPSDFF
+190 YSITDFF
-202 TKQIQKLKN
+202 TQQIQKLKN

-326 ARDLFIFSFYARGM
+326 ARDLFIFSFYARGL

-381 NRYEKK
+381 NQYEKK
-387 DSPYVFPILNT
+387 DPPYLFPILNT
-398 EDGNKAYSQYE
+398 EDENKAYSQYE

>member
-1 MGDIDLEPMRMVQE
+1 MATVKVKL
-15 VEGPRPAKKKMRSNI
+15 RPS
-30 TVGMFDGGI
+30 TVPGKAGTI
-39 IEDHVLLKGYAK
+39 YYQL
-51 ENDVVN
+51 
-57 TTATSNSL
+57 T
-65 QHGNSVCG
+65 
-73 AILHGHLGGK
+73 HLRQVK
-83 TPSDELKNPSVFVES
+83 
-98 FRVLPA
+98 
-104 ETQITST
+104 QITTKIHLHPQDWDSNKAQIIFTDST
-111 RDAESVHGM
+111 SYLLQCKIDRD
-120 YETIDQIEAVVAER
+120 
-134 KDIKLYNLSFGPKE
+134 
-148 PILDDNISRFTYAL
+148 L
-162 DRLTYNVEEGEI
+162 DRLKKIIYKIDAECANYTVNEI
-174 NPLFC
+174 IEKFYQT
-179 TAVGNDGNRGE
+179 TAD
-190 YLNRIQTPSDFF
+190 YSITDFF
-202 TKQIQKLKN
+202 TQQIQKLKN

-226 SLKAFMKNTDSTFN
+226 SLKAFMKNTDSAFN

-381 NRYEKK
+381 NQYEKK
-387 DSPYVFPILNT
+387 DSPYLFPILNT
-398 EDGNKAYSQYE
+398 EDENKAYSQYE

>member
-1 MGDIDLEPMRMVQE
+1 MATVKVKL
-15 VEGPRPAKKKMRSNI
+15 RPS
-30 TVGMFDGGI
+30 TVPGKAGTI
-39 IEDHVLLKGYAK
+39 YYQL
-51 ENDVVN
+51 
-57 TTATSNSL
+57 T
-65 QHGNSVCG
+65 
-73 AILHGHLGGK
+73 HLRQVK
-83 TPSDELKNPSVFVES
+83 
-98 FRVLPA
+98 
-104 ETQITST
+104 QITTKIHLHPQDWDSDKAQIIFTDST
-111 RDAESVHGM
+111 SYLLQCKIDRD
-120 YETIDQIEAVVAER
+120 
-134 KDIKLYNLSFGPKE
+134 
-148 PILDDNISRFTYAL
+148 L
-162 DRLTYNVEEGEI
+162 DRLKKIIYKIDAECANYTVNEI
-174 NPLFC
+174 IEKFYQT
-179 TAVGNDGNRGE
+179 TAD
-190 YLNRIQTPSDFF
+190 YSITDFF
-202 TKQIQKLKN
+202 TQKLKN

-381 NRYEKK
+381 NQYEKK
-387 DSPYVFPILNT
+387 DSPYLFPILNT
-398 EDGNKAYSQYE
+398 EDENKAYSQYE

>member
-1 MGDIDLEPMRMVQE
+1 MATVKVKL
-15 VEGPRPAKKKMRSNI
+15 RPS
-30 TVGMFDGGI
+30 TVPGKAGTI
-39 IEDHVLLKGYAK
+39 YYQL
-51 ENDVVN
+51 
-57 TTATSNSL
+57 T
-65 QHGNSVCG
+65 
-73 AILHGHLGGK
+73 HLRQVK
-83 TPSDELKNPSVFVES
+83 
-98 FRVLPA
+98 
-104 ETQITST
+104 QITTKIHLHPQDWDSNKAQIIFTDST
-111 RDAESVHGM
+111 SYLLQCKIDRD
-120 YETIDQIEAVVAER
+120 
-134 KDIKLYNLSFGPKE
+134 
-148 PILDDNISRFTYAL
+148 L
-162 DRLTYNVEEGEI
+162 DRLKKIIYKIDAECANYTVNEI
-174 NPLFC
+174 IEKFYQT
-179 TAVGNDGNRGE
+179 TAD
-190 YLNRIQTPSDFF
+190 YSITDFF
-202 TKQIQKLKN
+202 TQQIQKLKN

-359 YVRHKTGQELTIR
+359 YVRHKTGQELTRR

-381 NRYEKK
+381 NQYEKK
-387 DSPYVFPILNT
+387 DSPYLFPILNT
-398 EDGNKAYSQYE
+398 EDENKAYSQYE

>member
-1 MGDIDLEPMRMVQE
+1 MATVKVKL
-15 VEGPRPAKKKMRSNI
+15 RPSTVPGKAGTIYYQLTHLRQVKQITTKIHLHPKNWDSN
-30 TVGMFDGGI
+30 
-39 IEDHVLLKGYAK
+39 
-51 ENDVVN
+51 N
-57 TTATSNSL
+57 
-65 QHGNSVCG
+65 
-73 AILHGHLGGK
+73 
-83 TPSDELKNPSVFVES
+83 
-98 FRVLPA
+98 
-104 ETQITST
+104 TQIIFTDSTSYLLQCKID
-111 RDAESVHGM
+111 RD
-120 YETIDQIEAVVAER
+120 
-134 KDIKLYNLSFGPKE
+134 
-148 PILDDNISRFTYAL
+148 L
-162 DRLTYNVEEGEI
+162 DRLKKIINKMDTECANYTVNEI
-174 NPLFC
+174 IEKFH
-179 TAVGNDGNRGE
+179 
-190 YLNRIQTPSDFF
+190 QTNSDYTITDFF

-220 YSKTLK
+220 YNKTLK

-280 QKIIEQ
+280 QKIVEQ

-298 RTRKRA
+298 KTRKRA

-326 ARDLFIFSFYARGM
+326 ARDLFIFSFYTRGM
-340 AFVDIVYLKKSNI
+340 AFVDIVFLKKSNI

-359 YVRHKTGQELTIR
+359 YVRHKTGQELTIK
-372 IETRLQNII
+372 IETKLQNII

-409 IALNYYNRQLKRLSK
+409 IALNYYNRQLKRLSNF
-424 LLEPNI
+424 LEPNI

-451 LSIISAGMGHSSEK
+451 LSIISAGMGHSSER
-465 TTLIYLTKIDN
+465 TTLIYLTKIEN
-476 SIIDE
+476 SVIDE
-481 VNKAIIDSIKQ
+481 VNKTIIDSIKQ

>member
-1 MGDIDLEPMRMVQE
+1 MATVKVKL
-15 VEGPRPAKKKMRSNI
+15 RPSTVPGKAGTIYYQLTHLRQVKQITTKIHLHPKNWDSN
-30 TVGMFDGGI
+30 
-39 IEDHVLLKGYAK
+39 
-51 ENDVVN
+51 N
-57 TTATSNSL
+57 
-65 QHGNSVCG
+65 
-73 AILHGHLGGK
+73 
-83 TPSDELKNPSVFVES
+83 
-98 FRVLPA
+98 
-104 ETQITST
+104 TQIIFTDSTSYLLQCKID
-111 RDAESVHGM
+111 RD
-120 YETIDQIEAVVAER
+120 
-134 KDIKLYNLSFGPKE
+134 
-148 PILDDNISRFTYAL
+148 L
-162 DRLTYNVEEGEI
+162 DRLKKIICKMDTECANYTVNEI
-174 NPLFC
+174 IEKFH
-179 TAVGNDGNRGE
+179 
-190 YLNRIQTPSDFF
+190 QTNSDYTITDFF

-220 YSKTLK
+220 YNKTLK

-280 QKIIEQ
+280 QKIVEQ

-298 RTRKRA
+298 KTRKRA

-326 ARDLFIFSFYARGM
+326 ARDLFIFSFYTRGM
-340 AFVDIVYLKKSNI
+340 AFVDIVFLKKSNI

-359 YVRHKTGQELTIR
+359 YVRHKTHFELTIK
-372 IETRLQNII
+372 IETKLQNII

-409 IALNYYNRQLKRLSK
+409 IALNYYNRQLKRLSNF
-424 LLEPNI
+424 LEPNI

-451 LSIISAGMGHSSEK
+451 LSIISAGMGHSSER
-465 TTLIYLTKIDN
+465 TTLIYLTKIEN
-476 SIIDE
+476 SVIDE
-481 VNKAIIDSIKQ
+481 VNKTIIDSIKQ

>member
-1 MGDIDLEPMRMVQE
+1 MATVKVKL
-15 VEGPRPAKKKMRSNI
+15 RPS
-30 TVGMFDGGI
+30 TVPGKAGTI
-39 IEDHVLLKGYAK
+39 YYQL
-51 ENDVVN
+51 
-57 TTATSNSL
+57 T
-65 QHGNSVCG
+65 
-73 AILHGHLGGK
+73 HLRQVK
-83 TPSDELKNPSVFVES
+83 
-98 FRVLPA
+98 
-104 ETQITST
+104 QITTKIHLHPQDWDSNKAQIIFTDST
-111 RDAESVHGM
+111 SYLLQCKIDRD
-120 YETIDQIEAVVAER
+120 
-134 KDIKLYNLSFGPKE
+134 
-148 PILDDNISRFTYAL
+148 L
-162 DRLTYNVEEGEI
+162 DRLKKIIYKIDAECANYTVNEI
-174 NPLFC
+174 IEIFYQT
-179 TAVGNDGNRGE
+179 TAD
-190 YLNRIQTPSDFF
+190 YSITDFF
-202 TKQIQKLKN
+202 TQQIQKLKN

-381 NRYEKK
+381 NQYEKK
-387 DSPYVFPILNT
+387 DSPYLFPILNT
-398 EDGNKAYSQYE
+398 EDENKAYSQYE